1 MSRPRAL
8 LDRLTGLF
16 KSDVREREFDE
27 ELELHLD
34 LLAREYERR
43 GMSPHDA
50 RLAARREF
58 GNVGTTK
65 ETYREQRSIPMFE
78 TAWHDLRYGARQL
91 RRSPAFTITAVLT
104 LALGLGGTIAI
115 YSLVHAVIV
124 RGLPYEG
131 ADRLIAIVET
141 DARGGDMAA
150 SWHNF
155 LDWRAQARS
164 FSHMAAI
171 QPMGVTLTGR
181 GPAERVPALNV
192 SASLLP
198 MLGVQPIAGR
208 GIAEHDDRSGAPYTI
223 LLSEGLW
230 QRRFAKSAAVLG
242 SSITLDGVPHTIIGV
257 LPGSFRMPFEADV
270 LRPIGPW
277 ERDMGDRSNHPGLFV
292 LGRLRRDVPMS
303 QARAEMETIAAAL
316 RSQYPESN
324 NGSSVKLQL
333 FQERT
338 VGNLRATLLVLFGA
352 VACVLL
358 IACAN
363 VATLLMARASARS
376 REMSVR
382 VALGAGYSRLLK
394 QMLTESV
401 LLASIAG
408 LLGLALA
415 RAVTPALTRMMPD
428 NVQRIAAVQMDWGV
442 LAVVAAAVMVTSV
455 SFGLVPALA
464 ALRGDL
470 QRGLRQGSRAGSS
483 GFRGFTV
490 RNALVAA
497 QVALTLVL
505 LVSAGLLLRSL
516 STLMQVDPGFRAA
529 HLVTMRL
536 VIPTATYPEAE
547 ARTRF
552 ADAMLE
558 RVHAIPGV
566 TSASSAFCLPLR
578 AGCWGTWL
586 SIEGNPTPAST
597 VLPIVDANSIHPA
610 YLQTMGIPL
619 LRGRDFNVRDTVGTP
634 RVVMVSAAL
643 ARQFFPDQDPIGKR
657 IKLDRYDADEGV
669 SPWQTIVG
677 VVGDV
682 RRFGLAEEP
691 RPEVYQNTRQLGPTT
706 VNLAV
711 RTAVPNPG
719 TITSAVRDAVAAV
732 DPNIAVSDVRT
743 IDEDVS
749 RSTASRR
756 FPLTILGLFSGLA
769 LALAIIG
776 LYGIVSYHV
785 AERGPE
791 LGVRLA
797 LGALP
802 RSLVA
807 LIMRSGLRLVLAG
820 VAPGLALA
828 LATTRLLQSHLYGIQ
843 PNDFATIAF
852 VVGVLTVTALLAC
865 WLSARG
871 ASRVDPL
878 SALRQE

>member
-1 MSRPRAL
+1 
-8 LDRLTGLF
+8 
-16 KSDVREREFDE
+16 
-27 ELELHLD
+27 
-34 LLAREYERR
+34 
-43 GMSPHDA
+43 
-50 RLAARREF
+50 
-58 GNVGTTK
+58 
-65 ETYREQRSIPMFE
+65 MFE
-78 TAWHDLRYGARQL
+78 TAWRDLRYGARQL

-115 YSLVHAVIV
+115 YSLVHAVIL

-141 DARGGDMAA
+141 DARGGDMSV

-171 QPMGVTLTGR
+171 QPIGVTLTGS
-181 GPAERVPALNV
+181 GPAERVPALNI

-198 MLGVQPIAGR
+198 MLGVGPIAGR
-208 GIAEHDDRSGAPYTI
+208 GIAEYDDRSGAPHTI

-230 QRRFAKSAAVLG
+230 QRRYAKNAAVLG
-242 SSITLDGVPHTIIGV
+242 SSITLDGVPHTIVGV

-277 ERDMGDRSNHPGLFV
+277 ERDIGDRSNHPGLLV

-303 QARAEMETIAAAL
+303 QARTEMETIAAAL

-324 NGSSVKLQL
+324 NGNSVKLQP
-333 FQERT
+333 FHERT
-338 VGNLRATLLVLFGA
+338 VGNLRLTLLVLFGA
-352 VACVLL
+352 VGCVLL

-363 VATLLMARASARS
+363 VATLLMARAAARS

-382 VALGAGYSRLLK
+382 VALGAGHSRLLR

-401 LLASIAG
+401 LLASVAG

-415 RAVTPALTRMMPD
+415 LAVTPALTRMMPD
-428 NVQRIAAVQMDWGV
+428 NVQRIATVRMDLAV
-442 LAVVAAAVMVTSV
+442 LAVLAAAVVITSV
-455 SFGLVPALA
+455 SFGLVPALN

-470 QRGLRQGSRAGSS
+470 QRGLRQGSRGGSS
-483 GFRGFTV
+483 GFRGFTM
-490 RNALVAA
+490 RNALVVG
-497 QVALTLVL
+497 QFALALVL
-505 LVSAGLLLRSL
+505 LISAGLLLRSL
-516 STLMQVDPGFRAA
+516 STLMQVDPGFRAER
-529 HLVTMRL
+529 LVTMR
-536 VIPTATYPEAE
+536 VVVPTANYPEAQ
-547 ARTRF
+547 ARTRLT
-552 ADAMLE
+552 DVMLE

-586 SIEGNPTPAST
+586 SIEGNPTPAGT
-597 VLPIVDANSIHPA
+597 DLPLVDANSTHPA
-610 YLQTMGIPL
+610 YFRTMGIPL
-619 LRGRDFNVRDTVGTP
+619 LRGRDFTARDTVGTP
-634 RVVMVSAAL
+634 RVVLVSDAL
-643 ARQFFPDQDPIGKR
+643 ARRFFPNQDPIGKR
-657 IKLDRYDADEGV
+657 IKLDRYDADESQ

-682 RRFGLAEEP
+682 RRFGLAEQP
-691 RPEVYQNTRQLGPTT
+691 RPEVYQNTRQVGPTI

-711 RTAVPNPG
+711 RTAAPHPG
-719 TITSAVRDAVAAV
+719 VITKAVRDAVAAA

-743 IDEDVS
+743 IDEDLA

-769 LALAIIG
+769 LALAVIG
-776 LYGIVSYHV
+776 LYGTVSYHV
-785 AERGPE
+785 AERRPE

-797 LGALP
+797 LGARP

-807 LIMRSGLRLVLAG
+807 LIMRSGLSLVLAG
-820 VAPGLALA
+820 VATGVTLA
-828 LATTRLLQSHLYGIQ
+828 LATTRLLQSHLYEVE
-843 PNDFATIAF
+843 PNDFATIAS
-852 VVGVLTVTALLAC
+852 VVGVLTATALVAC